1 MLLVSEGMEQAS
13 ESGEERPVESDH
25 SEFDVELSGDEDSED
40 IAGRIPTAGKIE
52 MRNILSG
59 AVPVP
64 TVTILDR
71 SAQSGDLRRKDLI
84 LYNKIIEKWFDSRT
98 ASTQPEAA
106 GDN

>member
-1 MLLVSEGMEQAS
+1 MEQAS

-71 SAQSGDLRRKDLI
+71 SAQSGDLRRKDII
-84 LYNKIIEKWFDSRT
+84 LYKIMAFTGGYCESCCMNGHNY
-98 ASTQPEAA
+98 E
-106 GDN
+106 NM

>member
-71 SAQSGDLRRKDLI
+71 SAQSGDLKKDLI
-84 LYNKIIEKWFDSRT
+84 LYNKIIEKWFHSRT